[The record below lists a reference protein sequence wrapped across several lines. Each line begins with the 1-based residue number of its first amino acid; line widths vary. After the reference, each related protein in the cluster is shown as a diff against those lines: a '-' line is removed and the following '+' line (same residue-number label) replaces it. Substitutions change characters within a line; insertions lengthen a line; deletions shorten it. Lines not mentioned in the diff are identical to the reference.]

1 MSRAKLIKSKMGVD
15 YPTTEAG
22 KAGGGGMVHR
32 WGASEVFLTTTWS
45 ILYMY
50 DKHASGLSAVQVLH
64 TRFKKNE

>member
-1 MSRAKLIKSKMGVD
+1 MGVD

-22 KAGGGGMVHR
+22 KAGGGGTVHR
-32 WGASEVFLTTTWS
+32 WGVSEVFLTTTWS

-64 TRFKKNE
+64 TRF